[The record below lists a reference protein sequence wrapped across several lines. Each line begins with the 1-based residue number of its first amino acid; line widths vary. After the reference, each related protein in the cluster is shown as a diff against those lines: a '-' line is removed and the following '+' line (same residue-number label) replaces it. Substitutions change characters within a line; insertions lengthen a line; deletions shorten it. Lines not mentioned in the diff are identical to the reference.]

1 VPEDDDLLAG
11 VARGDPDW
19 GGIHRA
25 YSKDVYA
32 AALKVLGSSRRVVDS
47 KDVEDIVQLTFEEA
61 MKDGVLTP
69 ETRSNVAALRNV
81 ATRRAIDA
89 VRRGA
94 KIHETDIEEL
104 PGDSLSTD
112 YSVDDFVQDDF
123 ELEIQRAIWRNQRR
137 LSAQE
142 RTVFRARAVDGMT
155 FPEIAAKLQ
164 LTPQRIGQI
173 YRKVMRKLTKGI
185 DLKGDGGDL

>member
-1 VPEDDDLLAG
+1 MPEDDDLLAG

-19 GGIHRA
+19 DGIYRA

-32 AALKVLGSSRRVVDS
+32 AAQKVLGSTRRVVDS

-61 MKDGVLTP
+61 MKGGVLIP
-69 ETRSNVAALRNV
+69 ETRSIVAALRNV
-81 ATRRAIDA
+81 AKRRAIDA

-94 KIHETDIEEL
+94 KINETEIEEL
-104 PGDSLSTD
+104 PGESLSAD
-112 YSVDDFVQDDF
+112 DSVDDFVQDNF
-123 ELEIQRAIWRNQRR
+123 ELEIQRAIWRNQRK

-142 RTVFRARAVDGMT
+142 RTVFRARTVDGLT
-155 FPEIAAKLQ
+155 FSEIATQLR

-173 YRKVMRKLTKGI
+173 YREALGKITKGI
-185 DLKGDGGDL
+185 DLTGDGGDL